1 MVSLRAL
8 IPRCALPRPGKHTD
22 RHGHTPCL
30 CPVSLERKTKCTGRE
45 NAAIGFPDGQPGA
58 QDCKMH
64 HNTYPILLALCG
76 AVLSTLLSVHLLTPA
91 LSRTQGKSL
100 VQFITAIGKGLL
112 LDLHVISLTSKNVYR
127 CD

>member
-1 MVSLRAL
+1 
-8 IPRCALPRPGKHTD
+8 
-22 RHGHTPCL
+22 
-30 CPVSLERKTKCTGRE
+30 
-45 NAAIGFPDGQPGA
+45 
-58 QDCKMH
+58 MH
-64 HNTYPILLALCG
+64 HNICPILLALCG
-76 AVLSTLLSVHLLTPA
+76 GVLSTLLGVHLLTPA